1 MHSTGVWWRPTLGGR
16 LQLLLLLLLWLRQLR
31 LRLLE
36 ALEESAVAPPRRPYR
51 QAAARAGSS

>member
-16 LQLLLLLLLWLRQLR
+16 LQLRLRLRLLWLLWLPWLLLWLQLR

-36 ALEESAVAPPRRPYR
+36 ALE
-51 QAAARAGSS
+51 

>member
-16 LQLLLLLLLWLRQLR
+16 LQLRLLLLLRLLLWLLWLPWLLLWLQLR

-36 ALEESAVAPPRRPYR
+36 ALE
-51 QAAARAGSS
+51 

>member
-16 LQLLLLLLLWLRQLR
+16 LQLRLRLLWLLWLPWLLLWLQLR

-36 ALEESAVAPPRRPYR
+36 ALE
-51 QAAARAGSS
+51 